1 MTKLFNY
8 LFSDFSSLVF
18 VYVIN
23 FEIQGFPVYVS
34 YSPLHITYIIYILHK
49 HILFCSNIELSMV
62 KIKNNFF
69 YYLYAL

>member
-23 FEIQGFPVYVS
+23 FEIQGFPVYVPS
-34 YSPLHITYIIYILHK
+34 SPLHTPYIYILHI

-69 YYLYAL
+69 YYLYVL